1 MTEPEHG
8 HGVTEPG
15 RGRDVG
21 FEPVPGPDF
30 QQASV
35 GLARWLSLLNG

>member
-1 MTEPEHG
+1 MTEHG

-15 RGRDVG
+15 RGPDVVG